1 MVSEMRCSLI
11 ILAGGSGER
20 FGAGIPKQFIK
31 LAGKPV
37 ICHAISA
44 FDGHPSI
51 DEIVVVSE
59 ERYVEDVKIVLRDH
73 TFRTPIKVVVGG
85 STRQESSYN
94 GLMACSDRSTHVLVH
109 DAVRPFVDREIID
122 RCIEALTKYDAVDVC
137 VDATDTIVEVDDHGD
152 IASIPRRSHL
162 KRGQTPQAFRREVL
176 VKAHND
182 SLSKGI
188 TGSTDDCNLV
198 LKTSLA
204 KVHVVHGSQDN
215 IKITYPLDIHLA
227 EKIFQ
232 MRSRFIRSLPLEELS
247 ERLRNKVLVVIG
259 GTSGIGR
266 SICCL
271 GEDSGAVCIPLSRAT
286 GLDVRNPPSIIRCLE
301 AVHREHGRIDAVI
314 NTSGVLYRGSLESSF
329 DHIISEQVDV
339 NLTGAALVA
348 KYSIPYLRSS
358 HGKLVLFT
366 SSSYTR
372 GREDYAIYGATKA
385 GVVNMV
391 QALSD
396 ETAGS
401 LDVIA
406 INPQRTDTS
415 MRVRNFGVED
425 KRTLLTARFV
435 ALRTLN
441 AMVADNIT
449 GCVIDITMVD
459 QERYESEFI
468 DTDPLS

>member
-1 MVSEMRCSLI
+1 MVSEMKCSAI

-20 FGAGIPKQFIK
+20 FGAGVPKQFIK

-37 ICHAISA
+37 ICHTISA
-44 FDGHPSI
+44 FEGHHAI

-59 ERYVEDVKIVLRDH
+59 ERYVDEVKALLGGEARRV
-73 TFRTPIKVVVGG
+73 PVKVVVGG
-85 STRQESSYN
+85 RSRQESSYN
-94 GLMACSDRSTHVLVH
+94 GLMACSDSSTHVLIH
-109 DAVRPFVDREIID
+109 DAVRPFVDAEIID
-122 RCIEALTKYDAVDVC
+122 RCVAALATHDAVDVC

-162 KRGQTPQAFRREVL
+162 KRGQTPQAFRRDVL
-176 VKAHND
+176 VKAHNE
-182 SLSKGI
+182 SISKGI

-198 LKTSLA
+198 LKAGLA
-204 KVHVVHGSQDN
+204 KVHVVHGSQYN

-232 MRSRFIRSLPLEELS
+232 MRSRHMRSLSPEELS
-247 ERLRNKVLVVIG
+247 RRLRSKVLVVIG
-259 GTSGIGR
+259 GTSGIGK
-266 SICCL
+266 SICRL
-271 GEDSGAVCIPLSRAT
+271 GEENGAVCIPLSRAT
-286 GLDVRNPPSIIRCLE
+286 GLDVRHPLSISRCLE
-301 AVHREHGRIDAVI
+301 AVIHDHGRIDAVI
-314 NTSGVLYRGSLESSF
+314 NTSGVLHRGPLERSS
-329 DHIISEQVDV
+329 DHTISEQVDI
-339 NLTGAALVA
+339 NLTGAAMVA
-348 KYSIPYLRSS
+348 KYSMPYLKRSR
-358 HGKLVLFT
+358 GRLVFFT

-372 GREDYAIYGATKA
+372 GREDYAIYSATKA

-401 LDVIA
+401 VDVIA
-406 INPQRTDTS
+406 INPQRTETP
-415 MRVRNFGVED
+415 MRVKNFGVED
-425 KRTLLTARFV
+425 KRTLLSSRFV

-459 QERYESEFI
+459 QERCESDFVDVDE
-468 DTDPLS
+468 SS